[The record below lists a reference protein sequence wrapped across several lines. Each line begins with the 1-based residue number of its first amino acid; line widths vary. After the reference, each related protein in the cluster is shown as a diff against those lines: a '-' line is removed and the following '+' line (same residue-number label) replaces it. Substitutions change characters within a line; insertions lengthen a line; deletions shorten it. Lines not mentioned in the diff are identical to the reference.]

1 MAPPRKDDIE
11 KASQQK
17 FEKQG
22 LVWDRSCTDIIC
34 CIVFLAFMVAMLG
47 VSGFAISNGDPMNII
62 APFDSVGNQCGKEL
76 QGLPENVT
84 DFSEYKYKQFTRLIE
99 GSQDPTKLLNSICVK
114 ECPLKDTAPDCM
126 TNEDEPE
133 CPTSYYDTELEF
145 GYCLP
150 TGDDVQAA
158 LAMIYKQI
166 DE

>member
-62 APFDSVGNQCGKEL
+62 APFDSVGNKCGKEL
-76 QGLPENVT
+76 QGLPENIT

-99 GSQDPTKLLNSICVK
+99 GS
-114 ECPLKDTAPDCM
+114 
-126 TNEDEPE
+126 
-133 CPTSYYDTELEF
+133 
-145 GYCLP
+145 
-150 TGDDVQAA
+150 
-158 LAMIYKQI
+158 
-166 DE
+166 